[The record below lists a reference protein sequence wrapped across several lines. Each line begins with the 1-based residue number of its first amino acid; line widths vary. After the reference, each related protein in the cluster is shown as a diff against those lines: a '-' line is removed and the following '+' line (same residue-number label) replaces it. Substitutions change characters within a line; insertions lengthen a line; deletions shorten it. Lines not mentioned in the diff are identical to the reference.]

1 MAKKPATVAE
11 MMTEL
16 VTLVKSAPSVGSKGF
31 SVFNLEELFSFVDAV
46 GFPIAGV
53 TFEGISNKEDGA
65 RGQPRNKSA
74 VYLTAFFTIVVGINY
89 RYATTTDTKPIA
101 TDLLDE
107 VRDIVLG
114 YRGVNNRPWILSGET
129 PIETDIEGAIFY
141 GQTWETDLPV
151 IGLSYN

>member
-1 MAKKPATVAE
+1 MGKPSATVAE

-16 VTLVKSAPSVGSKGF
+16 VTLVKTAPSIDAKGF
-31 SVFNLEELFSFVDAV
+31 SVFNLEELFTFVGAV
-46 GFPIAGV
+46 GYPLAGV
-53 TFEGISNKEDGA
+53 TFEGISNKEDGG
-65 RGQPRNKSA
+65 RGQPLNRSA
-74 VYLTAFFTIVVGINY
+74 VYLTAFFTVVVGINY
-89 RYATTTDTKPIA
+89 KYAATTDTKPIA

-151 IGLSYN
+151 IGLSSN